1 MYKKGLTIVIP
12 TYNREER
19 LKQQLNSLFK
29 QGVINNINIIVV
41 DNNSSYDIAKSL
53 TQHYSAELLNN
64 VEIIVRPFNLGLG
77 IAITMPFLI
86 CKTEWLW
93 ILGDDDEVVGDLSI
107 VLEDID
113 RFKDFGFLKYNISN
127 SSPQENKE
135 ISTIDDFLTYYGNKK
150 HSTGDLVFI
159 SNSLFHLPVLEPYL
173 GLPLI
178 WSGTLVGHLIPVFFG
193 LCEKTI
199 KCRMINYN
207 LVEYKAPPLGT
218 GYDSIWV
225 TLGIS
230 LIGDIAFPTSQ
241 KINEK
246 ICQLVQYDC
255 SHLKLINS
263 LMSIKNRRRRKY
275 DYERI
280 YNSCYHL
287 GLTNKL
293 CKGLFYSSHLF
304 RFNFAKYFLTIFDT
318 IFNYLYTHMPKLRKF
333 IVKKYPNSYR
343 KFKFW

>member
-29 QGVINNINIIVV
+29 QESINRIKIIIV
-41 DNNSSYDIAKSL
+41 DNNSNYNITQSL
-53 TQHYSAELLNN
+53 KTEYSAELLNN
-64 VEIIVRPFNLGLG
+64 VEIIIRPYNIGLG
-77 IAITMPFLI
+77 MAISMPFLM

-93 ILGDDDEVVGDLSI
+93 ILGDDDEVVGDVN
-107 VLEDID
+107 VLLDDIN
-113 RFKDFGFLKYNISN
+113 RFNDYAFLKYNISN

-135 ISTIDDFLTYYGNKK
+135 IGNIEDFLSYYGNKK

-159 SNSLFHLPVLEPYL
+159 SNSLFNLPLLAPYL

-178 WSGTLVGHLIPVFFG
+178 WSGTLVGHLLPVLFG
-193 LCEKTI
+193 LCENKV
-199 KCRMINYN
+199 KCRMIDYD
-207 LVEYKAPPLGT
+207 LVCYKSPMTGT
-218 GYDSIWV
+218 GYDVIWV

-230 LIGDIAFPTSQ
+230 YIGDIEFPVSQ

-246 ICQLVQYDC
+246 IYQLVQYDC
-255 SHLKLINS
+255 SHLQLISS

-275 DYERI
+275 VYERI

-287 GLTNKL
+287 GFKNKMYRFV
-293 CKGLFYSSHLF
+293 FYNSHVF
-304 RFNFAKYFLTIFDT
+304 RINFAECLLTTFNI
-318 IFNYLYTHMPKLRKF
+318 IFNYIYSHMPKLKGFIKTKF
-333 IVKKYPNSYR
+333 PNNYR